1 MEKRKIMWIAWDK
14 ISASKERGGLGIG
27 NLKAQNIAMLGKWW
41 WRFKAN
47 PNITWAV
54 VIKSIYGDD
63 GGFSRPSV
71 ARRKSGCCG
80 VIANLPK
87 YLEKDD
93 ISFASHFK
101 LVSNVNAPGSL
112 KWKWD
117 LEPSGIYSVS
127 SLRYYI
133 DMAILPCS
141 AEKWQWN
148 PLIHGKLNIL
158 AWRIIHGRL
167 PTMVNLSKIGVTTS
181 TLCKIC
187 GEAPE
192 TENHLFTQ
200 CGIPKDLWQRLS
212 GWWRLLDPNVRTIGD
227 LLNCKNL
234 LQSHKRLSNIH
245 EGIMLVF
252 LWVVWSFRNLKA
264 HASAVKSISVLAY
277 EVRSFSMFW
286 FNARNR
292 KVVPLRWNDWCCDPV
307 LECYSRM

>member
-1 MEKRKIMWIAWDK
+1 MARAAYWNPLIEKFQAKLSKWKSATLSFGGRLTLCKAVLGSLGTFYFSLFKAPSKVIKALEKIRMRFFWGGDMEKRKITWIAWDK
-14 ISASKERGGLGIG
+14 ISTSKERGGLGIG
-27 NLKAQNIAMLGKWW
+27 SLKAQNIAMLGKWW

-47 PNITWAV
+47 PNSTWAV

-71 ARRKSGCCG
+71 ARRKSGCWG

-141 AEKWQWN
+141 AEKW
-148 PLIHGKLNIL
+148 
-158 AWRIIHGRL
+158 
-167 PTMVNLSKIGVTTS
+167 
-181 TLCKIC
+181 
-187 GEAPE
+187 
-192 TENHLFTQ
+192 
-200 CGIPKDLWQRLS
+200 
-212 GWWRLLDPNVRTIGD
+212 
-227 LLNCKNL
+227 
-234 LQSHKRLSNIH
+234 
-245 EGIMLVF
+245 
-252 LWVVWSFRNLKA
+252 
-264 HASAVKSISVLAY
+264 
-277 EVRSFSMFW
+277 
-286 FNARNR
+286 
-292 KVVPLRWNDWCCDPV
+292 
-307 LECYSRM
+307 